1 MGFPTPGPRYD
12 GSRPKA
18 PGGST
23 PGGGDNPPYRPRP
36 RDEPFRPEL
45 RAGEYP
51 CLQCGRLRHWAE
63 VCPDLI
69 ARLRDRLAIA
79 SR

>member
-1 MGFPTPGPRYD
+1 VGFPTPGPRYD

-51 CLQCGRLRHWAE
+51 CWQCGKLGHWAE

-79 SR
+79 TR